1 MKDVCAVIEV
11 IGKMA
16 ASASSSRGEKLEM
29 MLRNEVHRH
38 ALVLE
43 SVLQSY
49 GVGFTLKV
57 SVASRADDS

>member
-1 MKDVCAVIEV
+1 MEV
-11 IGKMA
+11 IGKMP
-16 ASASSSRGEKLEM
+16 ASASLRGEKLEK

>member
-1 MKDVCAVIEV
+1 MKDVCAVMEV
-11 IGKMA
+11 IGKMP
-16 ASASSSRGEKLEM
+16 ASASLRGEKLEK